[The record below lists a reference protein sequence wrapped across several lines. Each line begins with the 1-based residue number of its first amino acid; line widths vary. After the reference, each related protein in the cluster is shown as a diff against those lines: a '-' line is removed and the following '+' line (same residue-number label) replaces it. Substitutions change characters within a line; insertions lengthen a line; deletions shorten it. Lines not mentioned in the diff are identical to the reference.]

1 MKRLK
6 RVLLAVLLMGGA
18 LLSAGF
24 SLRKRFRSQQV
35 GPDEIN
41 AVAIMGGTEQ
51 RFSNQTF
58 KGGYGR
64 AIMGGV
70 ELDLRDTTGASE
82 PAVLE
87 VTVVMGGVRVLV
99 PQDWSVDLRVQPM
112 MGGVADLRSRA
123 EASTGSLGQ
132 LIIGGQVIMGGL
144 AIAESREY
152 APE

>member
-58 KGGYGR
+58 KGGYVR
-64 AIMGGV
+64 AIM
-70 ELDLRDTTGASE
+70 
-82 PAVLE
+82 
-87 VTVVMGGVRVLV
+87 
-99 PQDWSVDLRVQPM
+99 
-112 MGGVADLRSRA
+112 VAWNWTSA
-123 EASTGSLGQ
+123 TQ
-132 LIIGGQVIMGGL
+132 
-144 AIAESREY
+144 REHRNQRC
-152 APE
+152 

>member
-35 GPDEIN
+35 RPDEIN

-58 KGGYGR
+58 KGGYR

-112 MGGVADLRSRA
+112 MGGVADLRSRD